1 MVVVIKVPVVW
12 EVLPQGGDIMVVMGS
27 PFLVFLICVGL
38 VFQDLQD
45 EGGVG
50 FGCNEDGWHL

>member
-1 MVVVIKVPVVW
+1 MAMAG
-12 EVLPQGGDIMVVMGS
+12 LP
-27 PFLVFLICVGL
+27 FFVFFVCVGL

-50 FGCNEDGWHL
+50 FRHDKDGRHLQQG